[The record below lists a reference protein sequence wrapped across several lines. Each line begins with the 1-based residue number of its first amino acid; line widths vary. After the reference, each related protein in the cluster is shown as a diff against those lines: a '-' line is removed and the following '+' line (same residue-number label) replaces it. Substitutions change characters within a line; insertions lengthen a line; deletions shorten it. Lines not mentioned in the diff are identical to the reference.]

1 MQSAERH
8 GNLAGEYS
16 DKGHTK
22 LQLII
27 SRAIQTTR
35 LRFGMTS

>member
-1 MQSAERH
+1 MQSAGRH

-16 DKGHTK
+16 DKEQTK

-27 SRAIQTTR
+27 RAIQTTR